1 MNENPYQSPVTP
13 DAQLAE
19 AARMQAGVTLRIF
32 RLGCATAGSGLT
44 VALWS
49 IWSMINLSV
58 PDVLWPP
65 LVILFYVGLVVGTIA
80 VPVAFGGGVAWLLTR
95 PFARR

>member
-1 MNENPYQSPVTP
+1 
-13 DAQLAE
+13 
-19 AARMQAGVTLRIF
+19 
-32 RLGCATAGSGLT
+32 
-44 VALWS
+44 
-49 IWSMINLSV
+49 MINLSV